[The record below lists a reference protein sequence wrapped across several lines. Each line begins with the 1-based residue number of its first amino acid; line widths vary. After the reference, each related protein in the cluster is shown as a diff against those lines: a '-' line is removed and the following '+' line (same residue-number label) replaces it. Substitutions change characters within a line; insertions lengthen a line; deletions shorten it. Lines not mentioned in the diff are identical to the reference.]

1 MKILI
6 TYALDEEWAGAKISG
21 HEVLPRRTGVG
32 KVASAARLM
41 QALAHSDPDLVINV
55 GTAGTARHEVGTI
68 MVCGRFIDR
77 DMKVAALPGIDW
89 EIDCSESLRRHLST
103 SCRLPQGTCNTGD
116 SFVTTVSGDVDDVY
130 DMEAYA
136 QAYVCRMVGK
146 PFFAIKYATD
156 KIGQNSVKHWE
167 EKLADARRAL
177 AETFAAGGI
186 ALLPGQSKDLNE

>member
-1 MKILI
+1 MKVLI
-6 TYALDEEWAGAKISG
+6 TYALDEEWAGATLAGCETLS
-21 HEVLPRRTGVG
+21 LRTGVG

-41 QALAHSDPDLVINV
+41 QALMQSEPDLVVNV
-55 GTAGTARHEVGTI
+55 GTAGTVRHDVGTV
-68 MVCGRFIDR
+68 MVCDRFIDR

-89 EIDCSESLRRHLST
+89 TIDSGASVMRHLSP
-103 SCRLPQGTCNTGD
+103 SCRLLRGSCNTGD
-116 SFVTTVSGDVDDVY
+116 SFVTAVSDDADDMY

-136 QAYVCRMVGK
+136 QAYVCQMLGT

-177 AETFAAGGI
+177 AELFAAGGI
-186 ALLPGQSKDLNE
+186 VALPEQS

>member
-1 MKILI
+1 MKVLI
-6 TYALDEEWAGAKISG
+6 TYALDEEWAGTTLAGCETLS
-21 HEVLPRRTGVG
+21 LRTGVG

-41 QALAHSDPDLVINV
+41 QALMQSEPDLVVNV
-55 GTAGTARHEVGTI
+55 GTAGTVRHDVGTV
-68 MVCGRFIDR
+68 MVCDRFIDR

-89 EIDCSESLRRHLST
+89 TIDCGASVMRHLSP
-103 SCRLPQGTCNTGD
+103 SCRLLRGSCNTGD
-116 SFVTTVSGDVDDVY
+116 SFVTVVSDDADDMY

-136 QAYVCRMVGK
+136 QAYVCRMLGT

-177 AETFAAGGI
+177 AELFAAGGI
-186 ALLPGQSKDLNE
+186 VSLPEQS